1 MRWRELSFSHADMRN
16 SSQGIDPDSL
26 WNPFNFCISASTV
39 RPLALSTR
47 KKTRKQGMNSNQKAQ
62 SLPRGGV
69 IRPSSLPGYS
79 PANHHGTTNVRL
91 VGPANGARHME
102 VILGDIEAGGSA
114 LAHAHP
120 GLEQAA
126 YVLEGTAVVGID
138 GQEMD
143 VRPGD
148 LMFFPEG
155 IFHSIRVT
163 SDRIKLLVIYSP
175 PYGEDPSKVIR

>member
-1 MRWRELSFSHADMRN
+1 
-16 SSQGIDPDSL
+16 
-26 WNPFNFCISASTV
+26 
-39 RPLALSTR
+39 
-47 KKTRKQGMNSNQKAQ
+47 MNAHQKE
-62 SLPRGGV
+62 PPMPCGGV
-69 IRPSSLPGYS
+69 IRPSQLEGYS

-102 VILGDIEAGGSA
+102 VVLGDIEAGGSA

-126 YVLEGTAVVGID
+126 YVLEGTAIAGID
-138 GQEMD
+138 GQEFE

-155 IFHSIRVT
+155 VFHSIRVT

-175 PYGEDPSKVIR
+175 PYGEDPAKVIR

>member
-1 MRWRELSFSHADMRN
+1 
-16 SSQGIDPDSL
+16 
-26 WNPFNFCISASTV
+26 
-39 RPLALSTR
+39 
-47 KKTRKQGMNSNQKAQ
+47 MNANHDTTKP
-62 SLPRGGV
+62 PRGGI
-69 IRPSSLPGYS
+69 IRPSQLPGYS

-102 VILGDIEAGGSA
+102 VVLGDIEAGGSA

-126 YVLEGTAVVGID
+126 YVLEGTAVAGID
-138 GQEMD
+138 GQDYE

-155 IFHSIRVT
+155 VFHSIKVT

-175 PYGEDPSKVIR
+175 PYGEDPAKVIR